1 MHTFPVIVAVNNLA
15 TCRVKGVISEV
26 VASATLLTLVCFP
39 SRCIGHSAHAGLLF
53 CCYCW
58 RCSEPWLHACLN
70 LLHWKLRELDPEG
83 LAAVS
88 VSLVKLGVIIS
99 NGPWLENYISATSSR
114 LSGMVPDTQANLLSS
129 LAVWKAQ
136 LSPAWLAMFQLMCV
150 QQAESGSMKADTL
163 EQVRGAI

>member
-1 MHTFPVIVAVNNLA
+1 MLASLA
-15 TCRVKGVISEV
+15 TLHETLWPRVKRV
-26 VASATLLTLVCFP
+26 
-39 SRCIGHSAHAGLLF
+39 HAVHPAYPGLLSY
-53 CCYCW
+53 CCCSCCCC
-58 RCSEPWLHACLN
+58 CSEPWLHACLN

-83 LAAVS
+83 VATVA

-99 NGPWLENYISATSSR
+99 DGPWLENYISATSSR
-114 LSGMVPDTQANLLSS
+114 LSGMGPDTQANLLSS

-163 EQVRGAI
+163 EQVRGGT